1 MGERKTWET
10 WKTWERGRRGR
21 LGRRGREED
30 AGEKIWAG
38 VLELES
44 RFTKL
49 IPDGDTPV
57 IAAPSQ
63 ILEQMIGKKI

>member
-1 MGERKTWET
+1 
-10 WKTWERGRRGR
+10 
-21 LGRRGREED
+21 
-30 AGEKIWAG
+30 